1 MAGFSVNLTL
11 SRPVKSTVEK
21 ICAEIPAEDTPPA
34 IFKLG
39 SFKIEKPSAEGVV
52 KVHVK
57 TLAWLSA
64 FWQLSVTGKSMV
76 VPGMAWPAAVAVTL
90 SGVILGM
97 TTSGGRVTA
106 QVGGESLYLILTGGR
121 TLEKDE
127 RSNNLTF
134 AELLMTKF
142 E

>member
-1 MAGFSVNLTL
+1 MNVTL
-11 SRPVKSTVEK
+11 SRPVKSTVEI
-21 ICAEIPAEDTPPA
+21 ICAETPAEDTPPA

-64 FWQLSVTGKSMV
+64 FLQLSVMGKSMV
-76 VPGMAWPAAVAVTL
+76 VPGMASPAFVAVTL

-106 QVGGESLYLILTGGR
+106 QV
-121 TLEKDE
+121 
-127 RSNNLTF
+127 
-134 AELLMTKF
+134 AELSM
-142 E
+142 

>member
-1 MAGFSVNLTL
+1 VNLTL
-11 SRPVKSTVEK
+11 SRPVKSIVEK
-21 ICAEIPAEDTPPA
+21 ICAEIPAEDTPPL
-34 IFKLG
+34 IFKVG

-64 FWQLSVTGKSMV
+64 FWHLSVMGKSMV
-76 VPGMAWPAAVAVTL
+76 VPGMAWPAVVAVTL
-90 SGVILGM
+90 SGFILGM

-106 QVGGESLYLILTGGR
+106 QVGGATLYLKSTGGR
-121 TLEKDE
+121 TDGKDE
-127 RSNNLTF
+127 RLNNATPD
-134 AELLMTKF
+134 ELEMTNF